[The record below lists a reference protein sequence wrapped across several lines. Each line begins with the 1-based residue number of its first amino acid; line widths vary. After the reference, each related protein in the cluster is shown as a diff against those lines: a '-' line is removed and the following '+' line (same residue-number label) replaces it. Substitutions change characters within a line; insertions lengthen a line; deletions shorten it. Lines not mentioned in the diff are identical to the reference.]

1 MNLRSGTTTTQSTM
15 SSGGSSS
22 GGAIGGAIVNLPP
35 QFVNNPYQADINP
48 SDKVGS
54 QLWINATKPFPDDKK
69 ITVTQPNVIQFMDQ
83 MLMDSRKF
91 FWSPLINLVPIDAT
105 GNIKKKILQDFED
118 LTLDAVKKQ
127 AERTWSN
134 PQALFDDPLPADF
147 IISDLNNIQTDN
159 NERKCFFRRNRA
171 ALIAERIEGIISAE
185 THKSLMLRQSDFAW
199 TDPHT
204 GHASFD
210 GPTMLKILVQ
220 MVNPT
225 TRVGVNLH
233 KRMIEKAKMSKF
245 GHNLDDMLTDMQD
258 HYKKILQQGKTH
270 DDWNLHVYNAML
282 SSKNAQFNAF
292 VQRIKDDWEAGVD
305 RNIDEVIL
313 KAKAKY
319 INMVSLDEWN
329 KQDPKDV
336 KIAALTT
343 QLQDLKHH
351 VLTTDSGDNKDKAT
365 GTSKKR
371 GGQIDAWRMKKK
383 GNHKRVDGVD
393 YWWCPH
399 HKWEGHFDGLY
410 MPHKPEDHDEWKRN
424 RDEKRA
430 AYKKG
435 KKSDNKENTS
445 SSGGGG
451 KLVLKD
457 NMTAAMMTNFQIS
470 ADQAAQIYNSALLNS
485 GN

>member
-1 MNLRSGTTTTQSTM
+1 
-15 SSGGSSS
+15 
-22 GGAIGGAIVNLPP
+22 
-35 QFVNNPYQADINP
+35 
-48 SDKVGS
+48 
-54 QLWINATKPFPDDKK
+54 
-69 ITVTQPNVIQFMDQ
+69 
-83 MLMDSRKF
+83 
-91 FWSPLINLVPIDAT
+91 
-105 GNIKKKILQDFED
+105 
-118 LTLDAVKKQ
+118 
-127 AERTWSN
+127 
-134 PQALFDDPLPADF
+134 
-147 IISDLNNIQTDN
+147 
-159 NERKCFFRRNRA
+159 
-171 ALIAERIEGIISAE
+171 
-185 THKSLMLRQSDFAW
+185 
-199 TDPHT
+199 
-204 GHASFD
+204 
-210 GPTMLKILVQ
+210 
-220 MVNPT
+220 
-225 TRVGVNLH
+225 
-233 KRMIEKAKMSKF
+233 MSKF